1 MDTYHDNTAFLKSHQ
16 KYGSF
21 AGEKEVFEGKENV

>member
-1 MDTYHDNTAFLKSHQ
+1 MDDNTAFLKSYQ